1 MTLLIPRPRT
11 VLVLLTVLALS
22 LGLIGCSNQ
31 DVTRPALE
39 RDISTVYG
47 RLLIKRDQ
55 LLRAP
60 TPQAL
65 RVEASCYRGGPD
77 QPDVGPGKDWRCD
90 LHPVDTTGALADVS
104 YLVIARTNGCWS
116 ALVETLAATA
126 DTVDVATMI
135 VPSTGK
141 SVPDPLGGFDGC
153 LRA

>member
-1 MTLLIPRPRT
+1 MAYHLTRPRT
-11 VLVLLTVLALS
+11 FLVALVVLALS
-22 LGLIGCSNQ
+22 FALTGCSNQ

-39 RDISTVYG
+39 RDVSTVYG

-55 LLRAP
+55 TLSAP
-60 TPQAL
+60 IPQGLHVDAT
-65 RVEASCYRGGPD
+65 CYRGGPD
-77 QPDVGPGKDWRCD
+77 QPDIGPGKDWRCD

-126 DTVDVATMI
+126 ATVDVATMI